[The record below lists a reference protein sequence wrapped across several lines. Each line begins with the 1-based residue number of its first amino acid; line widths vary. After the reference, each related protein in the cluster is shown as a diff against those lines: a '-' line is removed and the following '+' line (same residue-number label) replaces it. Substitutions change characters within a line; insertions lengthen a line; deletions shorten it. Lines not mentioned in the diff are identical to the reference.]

1 MYKILLVGGIK
12 GYTEY
17 HEHIIQILQK
27 LNSDISDLNTQFIT
41 LQPYVSIRKNADLYI
56 DDFSTPYFVVSN
68 QVMEKFKYKN
78 TKYITPVPTEEP
90 EIEDFNR
97 SFDGSFDYVITEHA
111 FFCNSV
117 EILKYHNLLK
127 VNGYFIRYA
136 TCFFPDS
143 DISYIESEDHYSY
156 HYADEKYRIRNDV
169 FLKNIENIFQRRY
182 PNIFQKITDTYYDIE
197 EHSIKYEEHC
207 VNYLL
212 NVTK

>member
-27 LNSDISDLNTQFIT
+27 LNSDISDLNTEFIT
-41 LQPYVSIRKNADLYI
+41 LQPYSVFRENADLYI
-56 DDFSTPYFVVSN
+56 DDYETGYPIVSD
-68 QVMEKFKYKN
+68 QVMEKFNYKN
-78 TKYITPVPTEEP
+78 SIYRTPIPFEEP
-90 EIEDFNR
+90 EIEDFNKSLDA
-97 SFDGSFDYVITEHA
+97 SFDFVITEHA
-111 FFCNSV
+111 WFCNPV

-127 VNGYFIRYA
+127 VNGYLIKYV
-136 TCFFPDS
+136 TSYFPNS
-143 DISYIESEDHYSY
+143 DISYIHDNWSYEY
-156 HYADEKYRIRNDV
+156 HYFNEKYRVKHNV

-207 VNYLL
+207 VNYLSH
-212 NVTK
+212 VAK